1 MIARWHL
8 NAAIGTV
15 KAFIPFQETLRRAK
29 RRLVPYRTDQTV
41 DQGLLTDG
49 LQMIGEL
56 RSTGLDIKRSVVLE
70 VGSGWHPVIPLL
82 FHLAGARR
90 IKMTDQVSLMDA
102 SLVASAASFI
112 ERNRTRLTACQI
124 EVPAEWLLS
133 IKGNSQPL
141 KPMLAGLGMD
151 YDASF
156 EFSKLGDESIDVLV
170 SRAVLEHIRPDIL
183 TTLFAEFRRVLKP
196 GGYMCHVID
205 NTDHYAHTDKSIN
218 YVNFLRF
225 EDWQWRLLTIN
236 PFAYTN
242 RLRHSDYRQLIVAAG
257 FRIVRATTRVDKPSL
272 ASLRSM
278 RLAGKFRNK
287 DLEDLATATSL
298 FVSTPASSDRDSQ

>member
-1 MIARWHL
+1 MVARWHL
-8 NAAIGTV
+8 NAAMGTV
-15 KAFIPFQETLRRAK
+15 KALIPFQETLRRAK
-29 RRLVPYRTDQTV
+29 RRFVPYRTDEAV
-41 DQGLLTDG
+41 DQGLLGDG
-49 LQMIGEL
+49 LQMIDAL
-56 RSTGLDIKRSVVLE
+56 QSVGLDIKPSVVLE

-112 ERNRTRLTACQI
+112 ERNKARLAACQI
-124 EVPAEWLLS
+124 DLPAEWTS
-133 IKGNSQPL
+133 AIKRDSQSL
-141 KPMLAGLGMD
+141 ERMLDALRID

-156 EFSKLGDESIDVLV
+156 EFSKLANGSIDVLV
-170 SRAVLEHIRPDIL
+170 SRAVLEHIRPDVL
-183 TTLFAEFRRVLKP
+183 TSLLAQFRRVLKP
-196 GGYMCHVID
+196 GGHMCHVID
-205 NTDHYAHTDKSIN
+205 NTDHYAHADKSIN

-242 RLRHSDYRQLIVAAG
+242 RLRHSDYRRLLVAAG
-257 FRIVRATTRVDKPSL
+257 FRIVREVTRVDKKSL
-272 ASLRSM
+272 ASLGCM
-278 RLAGKFRNK
+278 PLAAKFRDK

-298 FVSTPASSDRDSQ
+298 FVSTPAS